1 MAAAFLP
8 VVPGSHDIVL
18 WGVNMV
24 MNDYFVLM
32 KRPRESAKGS
42 GIFAPFNTEVNI
54 TAVYSY
60 IIVNMFPYFK
70 IVYLDYTYQHT
81 SQGKLSWAKYY
92 LVRSCHKMVVGP

>member
-42 GIFAPFNTEVNI
+42 GIFAPFNTEVNM
-54 TAVYSY
+54 T
-60 IIVNMFPYFK
+60 
-70 IVYLDYTYQHT
+70 VYLDYTYSTLHRESFLGQNII
-81 SQGKLSWAKYY
+81 
-92 LVRSCHKMVVGP
+92 

>member
-42 GIFAPFNTEVNI
+42 GIFAPFNTEVNM
-54 TAVYSY
+54 TAAC

-70 IVYLDYTYQHT
+70 IVYST
-81 SQGKLSWAKYY
+81 
-92 LVRSCHKMVVGP
+92 